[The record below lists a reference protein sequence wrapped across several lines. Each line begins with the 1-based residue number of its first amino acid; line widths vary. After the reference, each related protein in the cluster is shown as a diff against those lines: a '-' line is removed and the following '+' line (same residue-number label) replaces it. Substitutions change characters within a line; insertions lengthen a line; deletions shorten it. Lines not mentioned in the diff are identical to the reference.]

1 MRPPEP
7 APAPA
12 TRPIVER
19 AEGRATVAAAT
30 VAFGAGGT
38 PEWGVAVCDLDDAA
52 AGARTYARIE
62 EADLLADAAAGEW
75 TGRRVTL
82 SPHPSREGANLVVA

>member
-1 MRPPEP
+1 
-7 APAPA
+7 
-12 TRPIVER
+12 VER

-30 VAFGAGGT
+30 VAFGNGNT
-38 PEWGVAVCDLDDAA
+38 PEWGVAVCDLGDD

-62 EADLLADAAAGEW
+62 DADLLADAATGEW
-75 TGRRVTL
+75 TGRPVTL